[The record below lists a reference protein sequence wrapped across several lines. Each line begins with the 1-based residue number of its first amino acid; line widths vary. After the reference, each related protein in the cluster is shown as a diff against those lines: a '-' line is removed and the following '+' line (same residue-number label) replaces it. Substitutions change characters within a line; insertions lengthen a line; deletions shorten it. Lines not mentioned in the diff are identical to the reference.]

1 VVLSG
6 EAGAALALAEEDV
19 LSAQLLGRGLG
30 WIELAEDVELWCRGK
45 RRVQRRTPIKT

>member
-6 EAGAALALAEEDV
+6 VACAALALAEEDV
-19 LSAQLLGRGLG
+19 LSAHLGGRGLG
-30 WIELAEDVELWCRGK
+30 WIELAEDLELWCRGK